1 MEVIICLILSAAV
14 LLLQLVLLLRKPQAD
29 TRLEETERRLR
40 EELRSTRQELNDALK
55 EMNRILA
62 EGQKETLKVSGEYQ
76 EKLNTSL
83 TNAVRGLQESNEK
96 KLDQMR
102 ATVDEKLQST
112 LEKRLDTSFKT
123 VGEQLQSVYKSLGE
137 MRELAGGVSELQ
149 RVLTNVK
156 ARGTWAEVQLGNIL
170 EQTLT
175 SEQYS
180 QNVSVRNNR
189 ELVEY
194 AVKIPSRDEDG
205 TFVWLPIDS
214 KFPQEDYV
222 RLCDAAEQADKEA
235 TEAAAKALERTL
247 RNEAKTIADLYIEVP
262 KTTDFAIL
270 FLPTEGLYAEVLRRP
285 GLMEDLQNKYRVMV
299 CGPTTI
305 TAFLN
310 TLRIGFRTVA
320 LDKRAAEVWKVLGA
334 AKAQYDKF
342 EGLLDKA
349 KKKITEAG
357 DVLESAQHRNDM
369 ILKKLRNVEE
379 IESMQADSL
388 LTLTT
393 DTSSFDDTA
402 E

>member
-1 MEVIICLILSAAV
+1 MEVIMCLILSAVV
-14 LLLQLVLLLRKPQAD
+14 LVLQLVLLLRKPQAD

-55 EMNRILA
+55 EMNRIVA

-76 EKLNTSL
+76 EKLNASL

-175 SEQYS
+175 SEQYER
-180 QNVSVRNNR
+180 NVSIKNNG
-189 ELVEY
+189 EMVEF

-205 TFVWLPIDS
+205 TTVWLPIDS
-214 KFPQEDYV
+214 KFPQEDYL
-222 RLCDAAEQADKEA
+222 RIYDAAEQADKAALEEA
-235 TEAAAKALERTL
+235 TKALERTVK
-247 RNEAKTIADLYIEVP
+247 NEAKTIANLYIDVP
-262 KTTDFAIL
+262 RTTDFAIL
-270 FLPTEGLYAEVLRRP
+270 FLATEGLYAEVLRRP
-285 GLMEDLQNKYRVMV
+285 GLVEELQNKYRVMV

-310 TLRIGFRTVA
+310 TLRMGFRTIA
-320 LDKRAAEVWKVLGA
+320 LDQRAAEVWKVLGA
-334 AKAQYDKF
+334 AKTQYETF
-342 EGLLDKA
+342 ETVLGKVRKKLD
-349 KKKITEAG
+349 EAG
-357 DVLESAQHRNDM
+357 NTLDEAQRRNNIIRKNLRKVEQLESGESEALLGLGDG
-369 ILKKLRNVEE
+369 LELESEE
-379 IESMQADSL
+379 
-388 LTLTT
+388 
-393 DTSSFDDTA
+393 
-402 E
+402 

>member
-1 MEVIICLILSAAV
+1 MEVTICLILSAAV
-14 LLLQLVLLLRKPQAD
+14 LVLQLILLLRKPQVD
-29 TRLEETERRLR
+29 THLEESERRLR

-55 EMNRILA
+55 EMNRILVD
-62 EGQKETLKVSGEYQ
+62 GQKETLKVSGEYQ

-112 LEKRLDTSFKT
+112 LEKRLDSSFKT

-175 SEQYS
+175 AEQYS

-349 KKKITEAG
+349 KKKINEAG
-357 DVLESAQHRNDM
+357 DVLESAQHRNGM
-369 ILKKLRNVEE
+369 ILKKLRHVEE
-379 IESMQADSL
+379 VESLQADSL
-388 LTLTT
+388 LTLPA
-393 DTSSFDDTA
+393 DTEPFDDTA

>member
-1 MEVIICLILSAAV
+1 MEVTICLILSAAV
-14 LLLQLVLLLRKPQAD
+14 LVLQLILLLRKPQAD

-55 EMNRILA
+55 EMNRILV

-76 EKLNTSL
+76 EKLNASL

-175 SEQYS
+175 AEQYS

-222 RLCDAAEQADKEA
+222 RLCDAAEKADKEA

-349 KKKITEAG
+349 KKKISEAG

-369 ILKKLRNVEE
+369 ILKKLRHVEE
-379 IESMQADSL
+379 VESLQADSL
-388 LTLTT
+388 LTLSDGTQPL
-393 DTSSFDDTA
+393 DDTA

>member
-1 MEVIICLILSAAV
+1 MEVTICLILSAAV
-14 LLLQLVLLLRKPQAD
+14 LVLQLILLLRKPQVD
-29 TRLEETERRLR
+29 TRLEESERRLR

-55 EMNRILA
+55 EMNRILVD
-62 EGQKETLKVSGEYQ
+62 GQKETLKVSGEYQ

-102 ATVDEKLQST
+102 AIVDEKLQST
-112 LEKRLDTSFKT
+112 LEKRLDSSFKT

-175 SEQYS
+175 AEQYS

-235 TEAAAKALERTL
+235 TEAAEKALERTL

-349 KKKITEAG
+349 KKKINEAG
-357 DVLESAQHRNDM
+357 DVLESAQHRNGM
-369 ILKKLRNVEE
+369 ILKKLRHVEE
-379 IESMQADSL
+379 VESLQADSL
-388 LTLTT
+388 LTLPA
-393 DTSSFDDTA
+393 DTEPFDDAA

>member
-1 MEVIICLILSAAV
+1 MEVTICLILSAAMLV
-14 LLLQLVLLLRKPQAD
+14 LQLILLLRKPQAD

-40 EELRSTRQELNDALK
+40 EELRNTRQELNDALK

-76 EKLNTSL
+76 EKLNASL

-175 SEQYS
+175 AEQYS

-222 RLCDAAEQADKEA
+222 RLCDAAEKADKEA

-349 KKKITEAG
+349 KKKISEAG

-369 ILKKLRNVEE
+369 ILKKLRHVEE
-379 IESMQADSL
+379 VESLQADSL
-388 LTLTT
+388 LTLSDGTQPL
-393 DTSSFDDTA
+393 DDTA